1 MLKRLSL
8 HDFAVVARAELVF
21 GAGMTVISGETGAGK
36 SLLVDALGLL
46 AGDRADSG
54 VVRFGAERAELAAEY
69 DLADAPAASAWL
81 ANEALDDGSGCL
93 VRRVI
98 RADGGSKAW
107 INGRPATLGQLEA
120 LAGCLLELHGQ
131 HAHQQLLQRDRQLDL
146 LDACGGL
153 EPLAR
158 QVADAARTWRELGAR
173 KRELLAQGD
182 LRERRDWLR
191 HEIDGLAD
199 ALPEADLLALE
210 ASHRRQQHAGGLLST
225 CEQALGALDGDDG
238 ASLVV
243 LTGQVRALL
252 ARQLEH
258 EPRLAEIDSLLDG
271 AAIQLGEAA
280 QSLHRILDDGG
291 LDPAALA
298 DAEARLGRIHEL
310 ARRHRLPAAGLVA
323 HREALAAELAGLD
336 DAESRLRQ
344 LDREIHEADQ
354 HWCKAAADL
363 SRGRRQAAQ
372 TLSREVTALMGE
384 LGMEGGTFTA
394 ELEPDSGSE
403 PAVHGAE
410 RVEFLV
416 APNPGQPP
424 RPLRKT
430 ASGGEL
436 SRIALAIEVAALGH
450 DSTPT
455 MVFDEVDSGIGGA
468 VAETVGS
475 RLRALGARCQVL
487 CVTHLPQVAAQG
499 HAHYHVNKVVQD
511 GQTLSHVVLLGPET
525 RAEELARMLGGREIT
540 ATTREHARQML
551 GTAAAG

>member
-8 HDFAVVARAELVF
+8 LDFAVVARAELAF

-69 DLADAPAASAWL
+69 DLGDAPSAKAWL
-81 ANEALDDGSGCL
+81 AGESLDDGDECL

-98 RADGGSKAW
+98 RADGGSRAW

-120 LAGCLLELHGQ
+120 LAACLVELHGQ

-153 EPLAR
+153 EAQAR
-158 QVADAARTWRELGAR
+158 GVAEAARHWRALGGS
-173 KRELLAQGD
+173 KRELLARGD

-191 HEIDGLAD
+191 DELAGLAD
-199 ALPEADLLALE
+199 ALPEAELATLE
-210 ASHRRQQHAGGLLST
+210 AQHRRQQHAGGLLAA

-238 ASLVV
+238 ASLVA

-252 ARQLEH
+252 ARQAEH
-258 EPRLAEIDSLLDG
+258 EPRLADVDALLDG
-271 AAIQLGEAA
+271 VAIQLSEAA
-280 QSLHRILDDGG
+280 QSLHRILDDGD
-291 LDPAALA
+291 LDPASLA
-298 DAEARLGRIHEL
+298 ETDARLSRIHEL
-310 ARRHRLPAAGLVA
+310 ARRHRVPATGLVA
-323 HREALAAELAGLD
+323 HRQALAEELAGLD
-336 DAESRLRQ
+336 DAESKLQ
-344 LDREIHEADQ
+344 QIDRETAEADQ
-354 HWCKAAADL
+354 RWCKAAANL

-372 TLSREVTALMGE
+372 ALSREVSTLMGE
-384 LGMEGGTFTA
+384 LGMDGGTFTA

-403 PAVHGAE
+403 PAEHGAE

-450 DSTPT
+450 DATPS

-499 HAHYHVNKVVQD
+499 HAHYHVSKVVQD
-511 GQTLSHVVLLGPET
+511 GQTLSQVHLLDADT

-551 GTAAAG
+551 SAVASA